1 MIPRPGRAFPL
12 TTATTLPEAA
22 VTIATAF
29 NREGIAAVLTGPA
42 ASAIHTRTRRAC
54 RQLNYALTPPVSP
67 SRLASAL
74 RYLGFDAA
82 PDATSHGHAD
92 AGFSLELT
100 DEPVALGKGNA
111 TPGLTLQLENG
122 FVRVLSPTECCR
134 ESLLRWNVT
143 HDAHEMTQA
152 VDLAARCSIDMPA
165 MRAWMRQQKIFAGWT
180 GFKLLVDRARAEP
193 SRLP

>member
-54 RQLNYALTPPVSP
+54 RHLNYALTPPVSP

-82 PDATSHGHAD
+82 PGTASRAHAD
-92 AGFSLELT
+92 AGFSIELT
-100 DEPVALGKGNA
+100 EKPVTLGKGD
-111 TPGLTLQLENG
+111 TVLGLTLQLKNG
-122 FVRVLSPTECCR
+122 FVRVLSPTDCCR
-134 ESLLRWNVT
+134 EWLLRWKVT
-143 HDAHEMTQA
+143 QAEHEMAQA
-152 VDLAARCSIDMPA
+152 VDLAARCPINMPV
-165 MRAWMRQQKIFAGWT
+165 MRAWMRQQQIFAGWT

>member
-42 ASAIHTRTRRAC
+42 AAAIHTQDRRAC
-54 RQLNYALTPPVSP
+54 RHLNYALTPPVSA

-74 RYLGFDAA
+74 RYLGFDASA
-82 PDATSHGHAD
+82 SAKSRAHAD
-92 AGFSLELT
+92 AGFSIELT
-100 DEPVALGKGNA
+100 EEPVTLGKGDA
-111 TPGLTLQLENG
+111 VLGQTLQLKNG
-122 FVRVLSPTECCR
+122 FVRVLSPTDCCR
-134 ESLLRWNVT
+134 EWLLRWKAT
-143 HDAHEMTQA
+143 QGEDEMKQA
-152 VDLAARCSIDMPA
+152 IDVAARCDINMPV
-165 MRAWMRQQKIFAGWT
+165 MRAWMRQEQIFAGWT

-193 SRLP
+193 SRLR